1 LLRPD
6 LSGLAMTGISAFSS
20 EKDCK
25 KTGNMIITLYENG
38 LISTEKSGIMD
49 DTPPQ
54 AAGYRLL
61 SWPSFRA

>member
-1 LLRPD
+1 
-6 LSGLAMTGISAFSS
+6 
-20 EKDCK
+20 
-25 KTGNMIITLYENG
+25 MIITLYENG

-61 SWPSFRA
+61 SWPSFRAWHGIQSGFLDTGFRRYD